1 MALIHHLSTNSQAL
15 LLRLL
20 FFNSHLINL
29 LSAEKGDTPLRLKL
43 KKEDLNKGLQAVQ
56 KVAQNKNNN
65 MSSENGLLIKA
76 LHGIIEFQA
85 NDYDMG
91 IKITVPGIIEEKG
104 EAFIANPYLMDLT
117 RRIPSDEIEIIKADT
132 DTQLLIKG
140 DKLKFECLTI
150 NPDDFN
156 EVEIVENGYASFKTT
171 SVVLKDLIDNTSYA
185 CATDVA
191 RPIFMGTFLDVQGDQ
206 MTMVATDTHR
216 LALKKTTLDEP
227 VNNPLQA
234 VIPSR
239 LLSEISRQLPT
250 DIPETVEITAVRNYL
265 AVQFG
270 NVYIRTRLIEGDFPN
285 YRRVIPT
292 DFKCI
297 AKVNRSEFT
306 GAVERASIVAKD
318 AQYNVIN
325 FLISEGQIKLMS
337 QHPDYG
343 TVEDYVSCDMDGEEL
358 DISFNGKFILDILK
372 HCQSSDVILKS
383 KENSPMLV
391 QDKDDD
397 SCVFVVTP
405 MRTK

>member
-1 MALIHHLSTNSQAL
+1 M
-15 LLRLL
+15 
-20 FFNSHLINL
+20 
-29 LSAEKGDTPLRLKL
+29 RLKL

-239 LLSEISRQLPT
+239 LLSEISRQLKILAKELKVPVPSKSQPSAT
-250 DIPETVEITAVRNYL
+250 TWPFSSATSTSVRASSKGTSPITAASSRRTL
-265 AVQFG
+265 
-270 NVYIRTRLIEGDFPN
+270 NVLPKSIAPN
-285 YRRVIPT
+285 
-292 DFKCI
+292 FQ
-297 AKVNRSEFT
+297 ALWN
-306 GAVERASIVAKD
+306 
-318 AQYNVIN
+318 
-325 FLISEGQIKLMS
+325 
-337 QHPDYG
+337 
-343 TVEDYVSCDMDGEEL
+343 EL
-358 DISFNGKFILDILK
+358 PS
-372 HCQSSDVILKS
+372 
-383 KENSPMLV
+383 
-391 QDKDDD
+391 
-397 SCVFVVTP
+397 
-405 MRTK
+405 

>member
-1 MALIHHLSTNSQAL
+1 M
-15 LLRLL
+15 
-20 FFNSHLINL
+20 
-29 LSAEKGDTPLRLKL
+29 RLKL

-216 LALKKTTLDEP
+216 LALKKTTLDQP
-227 VNNPLQA
+227 VDNPLQA

-297 AKVNRSEFT
+297 AKVNRAEFT

-325 FLISEGQIKLMS
+325 FLIGDGQIKLMS

-343 TVEDYVSCDMDGEEL
+343 TVEDYVSCDLDGEDL
-358 DISFNGKFILDILK
+358 DIYFNGKFILDILK
-372 HCQSSDVILKS
+372 HCQNSEVILKS

-405 MRTK
+405 MRTR

>member
-1 MALIHHLSTNSQAL
+1 M
-15 LLRLL
+15 
-20 FFNSHLINL
+20 
-29 LSAEKGDTPLRLKL
+29 RLKL

-56 KVAQNKNNN
+56 KVAQNKSNNI
-65 MSSENGLLIKA
+65 SSENGLLIKA
-76 LHGIIEFQA
+76 LHGIIELQA

-91 IKITVPGIIEEKG
+91 IKITVPGIIEEGG
-104 EAFIANPYLMDLT
+104 EAFIANPYLMELT
-117 RRIPSDEIEIIKADT
+117 RRLPSDEIEIIKEDA

-140 DKLKFECLTI
+140 GKLKFECLTM
-150 NPDDFN
+150 NPDDFT
-156 EVEIVENGYASFKTT
+156 EVEIVENGYASFTTT
-171 SVVLKDLIDNTSYA
+171 SVVMKDLIDNTSYA

-216 LALKKTTLDEP
+216 LALKTATLNAP
-227 VNNPLQA
+227 VDNPLQA

-270 NVYIRTRLIEGDFPN
+270 NVYIRTRLIEGEFPN
-285 YRRVIPT
+285 YRRVIPS

-297 AKVNRSEFT
+297 VTVDRAEFT

-325 FLISEGQIKLMS
+325 FIVADDQIKLMS

-343 TVEDYVSCDMDGEEL
+343 TVEDYVPCHLEGQGL

-372 HCQSSDVILKS
+372 HCHDSEVILKS

-391 QDKDDD
+391 QDKEDT

>member
-1 MALIHHLSTNSQAL
+1 M
-15 LLRLL
+15 
-20 FFNSHLINL
+20 
-29 LSAEKGDTPLRLKL
+29 RLKL

-56 KVAQNKNNN
+56 KVAQNKSNNI
-65 MSSENGLLIKA
+65 SSENGLLIKA

-91 IKITVPGIIEEKG
+91 IKITVPGIIEEGG
-104 EAFIANPYLMDLT
+104 EAFIANPYLMELT
-117 RRIPSDEIEIIKADT
+117 RRLPSDEIEIIKEDA
-132 DTQLLIKG
+132 DTQLMIKG
-140 DKLKFECLTI
+140 GKLKFECLTM

-156 EVEIVENGYASFKTT
+156 EVEIVEN
-171 SVVLKDLIDNTSYA
+171 
-185 CATDVA
+185 VA
-191 RPIFMGTFLDVQGDQ
+191 RPIFMGTYLDVQGDQ

-216 LALKKTTLDEP
+216 LALKTATLDEP
-227 VNNPLQA
+227 VDNPLQA

-270 NVYIRTRLIEGDFPN
+270 NVYIRTRLIEGEFPN
-285 YRRVIPT
+285 YRRVIPS
-292 DFKCI
+292 DFKCVVTVDR
-297 AKVNRSEFT
+297 AEFT

-325 FLISEGQIKLMS
+325 FIVADDQIKLMS

-343 TVEDYVSCDMDGEEL
+343 TVEDYVPCHLEGQGL

-372 HCQSSDVILKS
+372 HCHDSEVILKS

-391 QDKDDD
+391 QDKEDT